1 MKEKI
6 DRVLDTVKEP
16 ETGLTMAQLG
26 FVERVRYNEEKKK
39 LTVFSCN
46 LKPNRKVCCT
56 VMQGLTSSWRSSTAR
71 RPTSSW
77 PISAVRTI
85 IPNWPSKP
93 SERRLQQG
101 PGPGTATTLKFS

>member
-26 FVERVRYNEEKKK
+26 FVERVRYSAENRK
-39 LTVFSCN
+39 LTVFSAN

-56 VMQGLTSSWRSSTAR
+56 VMQGLLISGTIRSLTEAFQKEF
-71 RPTSSW
+71 PDL
-77 PISAVRTI
+77 AV
-85 IPNWPSKP
+85 
-93 SERRLQQG
+93 EVV
-101 PGPGTATTLKFS
+101 

>member
-56 VMQGLTSSWRSSTAR
+56 VMQGLL
-71 RPTSSW
+71 
-77 PISAVRTI
+77 ISGAHKSLTEAFQKAFPDLAV
-85 IPNWPSKP
+85 
-93 SERRLQQG
+93 EVV
-101 PGPGTATTLKFS
+101 

>member
-1 MKEKI
+1 MDSLMKEKI

-46 LKPNRKVCCT
+46 LKPNHKACCT
-56 VMQGLTSSWRSSTAR
+56 VMQGLLIAGTINSLTDAFQKEF
-71 RPTSSW
+71 PDL
-77 PISAVRTI
+77 AV
-85 IPNWPSKP
+85 
-93 SERRLQQG
+93 EVV
-101 PGPGTATTLKFS
+101 